1 MFEVLSRQTLTYVG
15 KDDTMR
21 FMMLIKSEEGVG
33 PAEGPSQQMMEE
45 MGRLFEEMT
54 KAGVLLDTAGL
65 RATEDST
72 QLHWDR
78 GKLTVVDGPFTEA
91 KEVVG
96 GYAIV
101 QAKSKEEALE
111 WAKRFVRLHGDD
123 WTITSE
129 VRQIEEPPEEWT

>member
-1 MFEVLSRQTLTYVG
+1 MTIVDIYCHIYP
-15 KDDTMR
+15 DR
-21 FMMLIKSEEGVG
+21 FF
-33 PAEGPSQQMMEE
+33 Q
-45 MGRLFEEMT
+45 EMT

-65 RATEDST
+65 RPTKESTE
-72 QLHWDR
+72 LRWDR

-111 WAKRFVRLHGDD
+111 WAKRFVRLHGED

-129 VRQIEEPPEEWT
+129 VRQIDEPPEDWT

>member
-1 MFEVLSRQTLTYVG
+1 
-15 KDDTMR
+15 MR

-129 VRQIEEPPEEWT
+129 VRQIEEPPDEWT

>member
-1 MFEVLSRQTLTYVG
+1 
-15 KDDTMR
+15 MR
-21 FMMLIKSEEGVG
+21 FMLLIKSEEEGSG

-65 RATEDST
+65 SPTAEST

-101 QAKSKEEALE
+101 QAKSKEEAHE

-123 WTITSE
+123 WTITAE
-129 VRQIEEPPEEWT
+129 VRRIDEPPEDWT